1 MREYTPDPRPYE
13 LMTIFTPDVADDTVL
28 DVLERVTEYVRG
40 VGGTVYQVLY
50 DAPWGRRRFAYPIR
64 YGGRDVRDGI
74 YSVIH
79 FDLRPGQI
87 TEVERDL
94 KLDEQVLRFLLT
106 IRDHAPATADD
117 ENEPAPERAPIQS
130 GDLHREAATAR
141 EAAEAA
147 SAERAAAANPAPSRP
162 ASPPETPAPV
172 EQPATAPAPE
182 EIPAPVNTTTAEAAP
197 TESATADV
205 PTAPDAVANTVEPTD
220 RQNESGEA
228 ATARPVTS
236 ETATELN
243 SDAAQDTTDETAERS
258 NTEE

>member
-1 MREYTPDPRPYE
+1 MREYTPDARQYE

-64 YGGRDVRDGI
+64 HGGRDVRDGI

-79 FDLRPGQI
+79 FDLRPAQI

-106 IRDHAPATADD
+106 IREHVAAAPEP
-117 ENEPAPERAPIQS
+117 ENEESQPAPEPTAIAA
-130 GDLHREAATAR
+130 GDLQRQAATAR
-141 EAAEAA
+141 EAADAA
-147 SAERAAAANPAPSRP
+147 AAERAAAAVPSPAAQRQAAPPATEPVATQPAP
-162 ASPPETPAPV
+162 
-172 EQPATAPAPE
+172 
-182 EIPAPVNTTTAEAAP
+182 AEVP
-197 TESATADV
+197 TE
-205 PTAPDAVANTVEPTD
+205 PDAVADAVEPTD
-220 RQNESGEA
+220 RQNDSDEA

-236 ETATELN
+236 ESATELN
-243 SDAAQDTTDETAERS
+243 TDEAEETS
-258 NTEE
+258 ETPANPGSEE